1 MAGNE
6 DDPVDDPVYNWLNL
20 AAYAI
25 DDDDGLIDTEGGRE
39 RTEKSAVKEKMEDYI
54 RII

>member
-6 DDPVDDPVYNWLNL
+6 DNPVDNPVYDRLNL

-25 DDDDGLIDTEGGRE
+25 DDDDGLINTEGGRE
-39 RTEKSAVKEKMEDYI
+39 RTEKNVVKEKMEDYI